1 MSILKQL
8 SLDAIVQSSAETPFE
23 QLPLNEQAY
32 YRIKKLILENSLKVG
47 DQIKVEQLSKSLSLG
62 RSPIYLA
69 LHRLDREGLIEILPR
84 KGILVKGETLDSLF
98 KLLQARELIEP
109 KLTYLATQNM
119 TQPVM
124 EVLEQILQQSWHCH
138 DNGDKEGEMLA
149 DRSFHQR
156 LYQAANN
163 EMLGDFALQLLDRS
177 MRLWFLPQPRT
188 AKRTNSQ
195 ELENIL
201 KAIKDQ
207 DPECAAQK
215 MLAHVGSIRK
225 RFAKT

>member
-1 MSILKQL
+1 MLKHIPLNSIMQL
-8 SLDAIVQSSAETPFE
+8 SVEAPFE

-32 YRIKKLILENSLKVG
+32 YRIKKLILENRLKAG
-47 DQIKVEQLSKSLSLG
+47 DQIKVEQLSKDLSLG

-69 LHRLDREGLIEILPR
+69 LHRLERERLIEILPR
-84 KGILVKGETLDSLF
+84 KGILVKGETIDSLF

-109 KLTYLATQNM
+109 KLAYLATQNIKKPAIE
-119 TQPVM
+119 T
-124 EVLEQILQQSWHCH
+124 LEKILQQSWECH
-138 DNGDKEGEMLA
+138 ENSNREGEMLA
-149 DRSFHQR
+149 DRSFHQC

-163 EMLGDFALQLLDRS
+163 DLLGDFALQLLDRS

-188 AKRTNSQ
+188 DKCTNSQ
-195 ELENIL
+195 ELEDIL
-201 KAIKDQ
+201 KAIKAQ

-215 MLAHVGSIRK
+215 MLTHVGSIRK